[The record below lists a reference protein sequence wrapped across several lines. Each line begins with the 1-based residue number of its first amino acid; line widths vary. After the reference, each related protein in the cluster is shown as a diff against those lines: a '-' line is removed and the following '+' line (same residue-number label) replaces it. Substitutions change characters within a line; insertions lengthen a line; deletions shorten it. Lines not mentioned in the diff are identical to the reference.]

1 MANRRPPIPT
11 AVQTE
16 LLTRCKRRCCLCF
29 GLKADI
35 EQKDGQIAHLDRNRS
50 NNRLDNLAWL
60 CLPHHDDYDSIRRQT
75 KRLTAEEVKFY
86 RSKLN
91 EQLSKYPFSS
101 SPVVDEPIDYYEE
114 SDVALTVIYRYS
126 SADKATSKVIAAEI
140 LTRIEQLY
148 QFYRLEK
155 AEYEQLDRLNPCEAD
170 LDTHYW
176 NIRHRLLEQLG
187 LPSGIYGLSLEEEMP
202 TPQWL
207 RSARR
212 LAKKWVAGELSYEQ
226 CKDVLWVFDTEFD
239 LDPFYMLF
247 GIPADNI
254 SRMQMR
260 ALKAF
265 IFEHGQREYNPFLAQ
280 GTDNVPF

>member
-1 MANRRPPIPT
+1 MAKRRPTIPT
-11 AVQTE
+11 TTQTE
-16 LLTRCKRRCCLCF
+16 LLTQSRRRCCLCF
-29 GLKADI
+29 GLKSDI
-35 EQKDGQIAHLDRNRS
+35 EVKDGQIAHLDRNPS

-75 KRLTAEEVKFY
+75 KRLTPEEVKAY
-86 RSKLN
+86 RAKLY
-91 EQLSKYPFSS
+91 EQLSKPPFSS
-101 SPVVDEPIDYYEE
+101 SVAEEPIDYYEE
-114 SDVALTVIYRYS
+114 SDIALNAIYRYAE
-126 SADKATSKVIAAEI
+126 ADKPTSKVIAAEI
-140 LTRIEQLY
+140 LTRIEKLY

-155 AEYEQLDRLNPCEAD
+155 FEHEQLERFNHSEAD

-202 TPQWL
+202 TSHWL
-207 RSARR
+207 KSARR
-212 LAKKWVAGELSYEQ
+212 LAKKWAAGELSYEQ

-247 GIPADNI
+247 GIPADNM

-265 IFEHGQREYNPFLAQ
+265 IFEHGQREYYPFLTQ
-280 GTDNVPF
+280 GTDDVPF

>member
-1 MANRRPPIPT
+1 MFSAPCP
-11 AVQTE
+11 
-16 LLTRCKRRCCLCF
+16 LCRGNF
-29 GLKADI
+29 
-35 EQKDGQIAHLDRNRS
+35 N
-50 NNRLDNLAWL
+50 
-60 CLPHHDDYDSIRRQT
+60 
-75 KRLTAEEVKFY
+75 
-86 RSKLN
+86 
-91 EQLSKYPFSS
+91 
-101 SPVVDEPIDYYEE
+101 
-114 SDVALTVIYRYS
+114 VALNVIYRYS

-155 AEYEQLDRLNPCEAD
+155 AEHEQLDRLNPSEAD

-187 LPSGIYGLSLEEEMP
+187 LPSDIYGLSLEEEMP

-212 LAKKWVAGELSYEQ
+212 LAKKWAAGELSYEQ

-247 GIPADNI
+247 GIPADDM

-280 GTDNVPF
+280 GTDDVPF

>member
-1 MANRRPPIPT
+1 MAKRRTAIPT
-11 AVQTE
+11 VTQTE
-16 LLTRCKRRCCLCF
+16 LLTQSRRRCCLCF

-35 EQKDGQIAHLDRNRS
+35 EQKDGQIAHLDRNPS
-50 NNRLDNLAWL
+50 NNHLENLVWL
-60 CLPHHDDYDSIRRQT
+60 CPPHHDDYDSVRSQT
-75 KRLTAEEVKFY
+75 KRLTPDEVRTY
-86 RSKLN
+86 RVKLY
-91 EQLSKYPFSS
+91 EQLSKPPFTSS
-101 SPVVDEPIDYYEE
+101 AVEEPIDLYEE
-114 SDVALTVIYRYS
+114 SDIALNVIYRYAE
-126 SADKATSKVIAAEI
+126 ADKATSKVIAAEI
-140 LTRIEQLY
+140 LTRIERLY

-155 AEYEQLDRLNPCEAD
+155 TEHEQLDRFNPSEAD

-212 LAKKWVAGELSYEQ
+212 LAKKWAAGELSYEQ
-226 CKDVLWVFDTEFD
+226 CKDVLWIFDTEFD

-247 GIPADNI
+247 GIPADDM
-254 SRMQMR
+254 SKMQMR

-265 IFEHGQREYNPFLAQ
+265 IFEHGQREYNPFLAH
-280 GTDNVPF
+280 GTDDVPF